1 MILPSM
7 YLNNGNQRASDP
19 VFKYMCPTTCR
30 VESKCNSVADALMDK
45 MPMSGSGYN
54 GPVIDSQY
62 TVKRAI
68 NQLLDEKQI
77 TIDDVRD
84 CVHVIQPILL
94 SMGTN
99 KKHGYTTASKQS
111 RRH

>member
-1 MILPSM
+1 MDRSSRCSVK
-7 YLNNGNQRASDP
+7 YFAARAG
-19 VFKYMCPTTCR
+19 TLA
-30 VESKCNSVADALMDK
+30 VAFHPAPKGAGFPGGLDK